1 MGADVM
7 AGKAVA
13 QETVFALRETIARME
28 GRDIRAF
35 DASDDRADEIKGAQ
49 EKRVRLSFGIDAL
62 DTALDGGL
70 PLDGLTEIRSD
81 AMKDAGAASGFAL
94 AMSALL
100 QSRCN
105 GLPARQ
111 TRENELPILWIADR
125 LAVLEAGMPYALGL
139 QDFGIAPETFLHARP
154 RKLEDA
160 LWLAEAAVASGA
172 FATTILEVSGNPK
185 HFGLTESR
193 RLNLR
198 ARASG
203 RALIVLRQA
212 GEEEASSADFRFL
225 VETAPAANRY
235 LADGTLLGGSIGHS
249 VFCLT
254 LERSRNPALL
264 SLSLEWNSHD
274 RRLLVSTPAKS
285 AGSNR
290 PPAHSGAHLPASG
303 HRQGAQEKMGTR
315 LAFHRA
321 S

>member
-1 MGADVM
+1 M

-28 GRDIRAF
+28 GRDIRMF
-35 DASDDRADEIKGAQ
+35 DASDDRAEEILGTQ
-49 EKRVRLSFGIDAL
+49 EKRRRLSLGIDVL
-62 DTALDGGL
+62 DEALDGGL
-70 PLDGLTEIRSD
+70 PLDGLTEIRSS
-81 AMKDAGAASGFAL
+81 AMKDAGAASAFTL
-94 AMSALL
+94 AIASLL
-100 QSRCN
+100 QKQGN
-105 GLPARQ
+105 GLSARQ
-111 TRENELPILWIADR
+111 AGENELPILWIADR

-139 QDFGIAPETFLHARP
+139 QDFGMAPETFLHARP
-154 RKLEDA
+154 RKLEEA

-172 FATTILEVSGNPK
+172 FAMTILEVSGNPK

-193 RLNLR
+193 RLSLR

-203 RALIVLRQA
+203 RHLLVLRQA

-235 LADGTLLGGSIGHS
+235 LADGALLGGSIGHS
-249 VFCLT
+249 VFRLT

-285 AGSNR
+285 DASSR
-290 PPAHSGAHLPASG
+290 PAAHSGARLSASVD
-303 HRQGAQEKMGTR
+303 RQGAPEKMGTR

>member
-1 MGADVM
+1 M

-28 GRDIRAF
+28 GRDIRMF
-35 DASDDRADEIKGAQ
+35 DASDDRAEEILGTQ
-49 EKRVRLSFGIDAL
+49 EKRRRLSFDINAL
-62 DTALDGGL
+62 DEALDGGL
-70 PLDGLTEIRSD
+70 PLDGLTEIRSS
-81 AMKDAGAASGFAL
+81 AMKDAGAASAFAL
-94 AMSALL
+94 AIASLL
-100 QSRCN
+100 QKRGN
-105 GLPARQ
+105 GLSARQ
-111 TRENELPILWIADR
+111 PGENALPILWIADR

-139 QDFGIAPETFLHARP
+139 QDFGMAPETFLHARP

-172 FATTILEVSGNPK
+172 FAMTILEVSGNPK

-193 RLNLR
+193 RLSLR
-198 ARASG
+198 TKASG
-203 RALIVLRQA
+203 RHLVVLRQA

-235 LADGTLLGGSIGHS
+235 LADGTMLGGSIGHS
-249 VFCLT
+249 VFRLT

-274 RRLLVSTPAKS
+274 RRLLVSTPAKPADS
-285 AGSNR
+285 SR
-290 PPAHSGAHLPASG
+290 PPAHSGARLSTSVD
-303 HRQGAQEKMGTR
+303 RQGAPEKMGTR